1 MQRNLSRR
9 DFLKTAALTGGA
21 AALAACVAPAA
32 PGSEGAE
39 SEVAMAPVEIQWW
52 SFPLGLPGDILPH
65 GTWEQER
72 ADVYSDMTEGVTIS
86 YQAVGWDS
94 IVKVQT
100 SIASGNPPHTVLRA
114 SVDGIIQALQ
124 SDVAV
129 EIELPQEFQDDL
141 PAGWYEG
148 MHFRGKNYMV
158 PFYTL
163 ANGMALNLD
172 IVAEAG
178 VDHLLPQ
185 APERTWN
192 FDDYLTMMQAC
203 TFERDD
209 GSQVWGAVFS
219 AAETNP
225 FFYWPDQVL
234 SWNWGTDTVELR
246 DGDWVC
252 KLAEEE
258 GIAWLQWLQDLYFV
272 HGVIPNPNGLS
283 ASRWDYFFQKS
294 LLGGIGPSIGWSQR
308 PGVEVDPDTLVVTD
322 TERDIRWIFVQP
334 PTNPGVPHSLYWG
347 GPMLDVNSIVY
358 RAGGANEIGP
368 SIDFALWLSNRE
380 NQKWIAQY
388 LLPARVSAVEGV
400 TNPMLEWH
408 YEHYIPYGRQRASA
422 HGGRARETVEQ
433 LELVHQKIFLPTPPE
448 EAVQDFCATIASL
461 DWYV

>member
-1 MQRNLSRR
+1 MQRSLSRR

-39 SEVAMAPVEIQWW
+39 SEAAMAPVEIQWW

-65 GTWEQER
+65 GTWEQEK
-72 ADVYSDMTEGVTIS
+72 ANEYSDMTEGVTIS

-178 VDHLLPQ
+178 ADHLLPQ

-246 DGDWVC
+246 DGEWVC

-358 RAGGANEIGP
+358 RAGGANEIDP

-433 LELVHQKIFLPTPPE
+433 LELVHQKIFLPVPPE
-448 EAVQDFCATIASL
+448 EAVQDFCTTIANL
-461 DWYV
+461 EWYV

>member
-1 MQRNLSRR
+1 MQRSLSRR

-39 SEVAMAPVEIQWW
+39 SEAAMAPVEIQWW

-72 ADVYSDMTEGVTIS
+72 ADEYSDMTEGVTIS

-163 ANGMALNLD
+163 ANGMAINLD

-178 VDHLLPQ
+178 ADHLLPQ

-192 FDDYLTMMQAC
+192 FDDSLTMMQAC

-246 DGDWVC
+246 DGEWVC

-433 LELVHQKIFLPTPPE
+433 LELVHQKIFLPVPPE
-448 EAVQDFCATIASL
+448 EAVQDFCTTIANL
-461 DWYV
+461 EWYV

>member
-52 SFPLGLPGDILPH
+52 SFPLGLPSDILPH

-246 DGDWVC
+246 GGEWVC

>member
-1 MQRNLSRR
+1 MQRKLSRR

-39 SEVAMAPVEIQWW
+39 SEAAMAPVEIQWW

-65 GTWEQER
+65 GTWEQEK
-72 ADVYSDMTEGVTIS
+72 ADEYSDMTEGVSIS

-192 FDDYLTMMQAC
+192 FDDYLTMMKAC

-246 DGDWVC
+246 DGEWVC

-272 HGVIPNPNGLS
+272 HEVIPNPNGLS

-433 LELVHQKIFLPTPPE
+433 LELVHQKIFLPVPPE
-448 EAVQDFCATIASL
+448 EAVQDFCTTIANL

>member
-1 MQRNLSRR
+1 MQQKLSRR

-39 SEVAMAPVEIQWW
+39 SEAAMAPVEIQWW

-65 GTWEQER
+65 GTWEQEK
-72 ADVYSDMTEGVTIS
+72 ADEYSDMTEGVSIS

-192 FDDYLTMMQAC
+192 FDDYLTMMKAC

-246 DGDWVC
+246 DGEWVC

-272 HGVIPNPNGLS
+272 HEVIPNPNGLS

-433 LELVHQKIFLPTPPE
+433 LELVHQKIFLPVPPE
-448 EAVQDFCATIASL
+448 EAVQDFCTTIANL
-461 DWYV
+461 EWYV